1 MVCCAFQI
9 LPPPPFVKAFDP
21 KKHFLRRDIQFK
33 HPGIHL
39 HLKWAKNIQ
48 APEKTHIVKLPIVQ
62 DPVLCPV
69 ATLQALMNKVLSPD
83 QPFFVFDHF
92 SLLTQSMLR
101 KRLATF
107 LRMMHLPLLGYGSTP
122 SEGRTL
128 PLLLMRISL
137 WPVFKCMV

>member
-9 LPPPPFVKAFDP
+9 LPPLLPRPYP
-21 KKHFLRRDIQFK
+21 KKHFLCRDIQFK

-69 ATLQALMNKVLSPD
+69 ATLQALMNKLVLSPD

-101 KRLATF
+101 KRLAMF